1 MQAKQNRKWLV
12 GFVASATLTG
22 LPAPALF
29 NNVLPLRTATAGP
42 REDLQNQME
51 KCDNEMRDEEARWA
65 QQQKNLRG
73 RPAQMNAAKEK
84 FNARMAELRGKRD
97 GFKKQLDERR
107 FENAATGTRPGN
119 APVTVGQQKLDNVND
134 LIAAENQ
141 RHANAMKKIPAGSMA
156 AVEEKQ
162 KHDDRLRE
170 LQGKREDMR
179 EDRQNLR
186 EVRETKQEYLKD
198 VAGLKRELDA
208 EEARH
213 QKAMK
218 FLPAYSSASQ
228 EETRFHEQKVREIN
242 VKFETAAGNRDVKVA
257 EVKAERQFDN
267 ELDQVKKQIADEK
280 TTYDRRMREMNAGSQ
295 AAADERDR
303 YNRAMASL
311 QARQQELQRRQG
323 EVVARSQR
331 AVEIRKQLTDVDAKL
346 AVEADK
352 HNRLMNLFDA
362 GSEQVRLENDRYA
375 KATASLRA
383 AKAQLSVEL
392 ASIEGGGNPS
402 ASGR

>member
-1 MQAKQNRKWLV
+1 MQAKNNRKWLV

-29 NNVLPLRTATAGP
+29 NNVLPLRTASAGP
-42 REDLQNQME
+42 REDLQKQLEN
-51 KCDNEMRDEEARWA
+51 CDKEMRDEEARWA

-73 RPAQMNAAKEK
+73 KVGQLKTAREK
-84 FNARMAELRGKRD
+84 FEARMGELRGRRD

-107 FENAATGTRPGN
+107 FDNAATGTRPGN
-119 APVTVGQQKLDNVND
+119 APVTVGQNKLDNLND

-141 RHANAMKKIPAGSMA
+141 RHTNAMKKIPAGSMA
-156 AVEEKQ
+156 AVQEKQ
-162 KHDDRLRE
+162 KHEDRLRE

-242 VKFETAAGNRDVKVA
+242 AKFENAAGNRDVKVA
-257 EVKAERQFDN
+257 EVKAERQFDG
-267 ELDQVKKQIADEK
+267 ELDQVKKQITDEN
-280 TTYDRRMREMNAGSQ
+280 TVYDRRMREMNAGSQ
-295 AAADERDR
+295 AAVDERDR
-303 YNRAMASL
+303 HNRTMASL
-311 QARQQELQRRQG
+311 QARQQDLLRRQG
-323 EVVARSQR
+323 EAAARTQR
-331 AVEIRKQLTDVDAKL
+331 AVEIRKQLSDIDAKL
-346 AVEADK
+346 AVETDK

-362 GSEQVRLENDRYA
+362 GSQQVTLEKDRYA
-375 KATASLRA
+375 KATADLRA
-383 AKAQLSVEL
+383 RKQQLTVEL
-392 ASIEGGGNPS
+392 ASIEGGGNPT
-402 ASGR
+402 AAGR